1 MSSPDPV
8 VEEALAAILM
18 CAPTASCPREMYCF
32 RIARY
37 ARDKMRQEYAQAG
50 VLPEIDPDEVAD
62 YAPHL
67 NGRCEEPTL
76 HGPDARMGGWD
87 AA

>member
-1 MSSPDPV
+1 MPFPDPEI
-8 VEEALAAILM
+8 EEALAALLM
-18 CAPTASCPREMYCF
+18 CAPSCPRERDCF

-37 ARDKMRQEYAQAG
+37 ARDKIWQEYAQAG

-67 NGRCEEPTL
+67 NCRCEEPTL
-76 HGPDARMGGWD
+76 HGPDARSGGWD